1 MNTGGYMAGKMRE
14 VVKTKT
20 GPGAEYIEVDIPTC
34 GPEEV
39 LVKVGATSI
48 CGTDVH
54 IYEWNQWAASRIR
67 TPQIMGHEL
76 AGEVVEVG
84 SQVKWVKVG
93 DRISAETHIPCGHC
107 YQCRTGRMAICR
119 NMKIFG
125 VDRDGVFAEY
135 AVVPEVDVIKNDPGI
150 PYEYA
155 SVQEPLGNAVDTV
168 LAEDVAGKT
177 VAVMGAGPVGL
188 FGVAVARASGA
199 SAVYVTDINEYRL
212 GLAEA
217 LGATKTFNPRSTD
230 VVAEIIEATDGNGV
244 DVAVEMSGNPEALR
258 QALKVTTPGGRV
270 SILGLYYVEVTLDLN
285 NDVVFKALRVYGVT
299 GRTMFQTWY
308 KSAGLIKSGLIDLKT
323 IITHT
328 FPLADFDKGMKLMAE
343 GNCGKIVLVP

>member
-1 MNTGGYMAGKMRE
+1 MAKKMKA
-14 VVKTKT
+14 VVKTKP
-20 GPGAEYIEVDIPTC
+20 GPGAEYLEVAIPQC
-34 GPEEV
+34 GPDEV
-39 LVKVGATSI
+39 LVKVHATSI
-48 CGTDVH
+48 CGTDLH
-54 IYEWNQWAASRIR
+54 IYEWNQWAAGRIK

-84 SQVKWVKVG
+84 KNVRSVKVG

-135 AVVPEVDVIKNDPGI
+135 AVVPEVDVITNDPAV
-150 PYEYA
+150 PYEFA

-168 LAEDVAGKT
+168 LSEDVAGKT

-188 FGVAVARASGA
+188 FGIAVARASGA
-199 SAVYVTDINEYRL
+199 SAIYVTEVNEYRL
-212 GLAEA
+212 DLARK
-217 LGATKTFNPRSTD
+217 LGATKTFNPRATD

-244 DVAVEMSGNPEALR
+244 DVAIEMSGNAEALR

-270 SILGLYYVEVTLDLN
+270 SILGLYNGNVTLDFN
-285 NDVVFKALRVYGVT
+285 NDVVFKALRIYGVT

-308 KSAGLIKSGLIDLKT
+308 KSAGFIKRGLIDLKT

-328 FPLADFDKGMKLMAE
+328 FPLAEFEKGMQLMAE

>member
-1 MNTGGYMAGKMRE
+1 MAEKMKA
-14 VVKTKT
+14 VVKTKP
-20 GPGAEYIEVDIPTC
+20 GLGAEYMEVDIPQC

-48 CGTDVH
+48 CGTDLH
-54 IYEWNQWAASRIR
+54 IYEWNQWAAGRIK

-84 SQVKWVKVG
+84 KGVKWVKVG
-93 DRISAETHIPCGHC
+93 DKVSAETHIPCGHC

-119 NMKIFG
+119 NMKILG

-135 AVVPEVDVIKNDPGI
+135 AVVPAVDIIKNDPGV
-150 PYEYA
+150 PYQFA

-188 FGVAVARASGA
+188 FGIAVAHASGA
-199 SAVYVTDINEYRL
+199 AAVYVSDVNEYRL
-212 GLAEA
+212 DLARK
-217 LGATKTFNPRSTD
+217 LGATKTYNPRRTD
-230 VVAEIIEATDGNGV
+230 VVNEIIQATDGNGV
-244 DVAVEMSGNPEALR
+244 DVAIEMSGNAEALR

-270 SILGLYYVEVTLDLN
+270 SILGLYNGDVTLDMN
-285 NDVVFKALRVYGVT
+285 NDVVFKALRVYGIT

-308 KSAGLIKSGLIDLKT
+308 KSAGFIKSGLIDLST

-328 FPLADFDKGMKLMAE
+328 LRLADFEKAMRLMAE
-343 GNCGKIVLVP
+343 GNCGKIVLIP

>member
-1 MNTGGYMAGKMRE
+1 MAEKMKA
-14 VVKTKT
+14 VVKTKP
-20 GPGAEYIEVDIPTC
+20 GPGAEYMEVDIPQC

-48 CGTDVH
+48 CGTDLH
-54 IYEWNQWAASRIR
+54 IYEWNQWAAGRIK

-84 SQVKWVKVG
+84 RAVKWVKVG
-93 DRISAETHIPCGHC
+93 DKVSAETHIPCGHC

-119 NMKIFG
+119 NMKILG

-135 AVVPEVDVIKNDPGI
+135 AVVPAVDIIWNDPGV
-150 PYEYA
+150 PYQFA

-188 FGVAVARASGA
+188 FGIAVARASGA
-199 SAVYVTDINEYRL
+199 AAVYVSDVNEYRL
-212 GLAEA
+212 DLARK
-217 LGATKTFNPRSTD
+217 LGATMTYNPRRTD
-230 VVAEIIEATDGNGV
+230 VVDEIIQATDGNGV
-244 DVAVEMSGNPEALR
+244 DVAIEMSGNAEALR

-270 SILGLYYVEVTLDLN
+270 SILGLYNGDVTLDMN
-285 NDVVFKALRVYGVT
+285 NDVVFKALRVYGIT

-308 KSAGLIKSGLIDLKT
+308 KSAGFIKSGLIDLST

-328 FPLADFDKGMKLMAE
+328 FPLADFEKAMRLMAE
-343 GNCGKIVLVP
+343 GNCGKIILIP

>member
-1 MNTGGYMAGKMRE
+1 MAQKMKA
-14 VVKTKT
+14 VVKTKP
-20 GPGAEYIEVDIPTC
+20 GPGAEYLEVAIPQC
-34 GPEEV
+34 GPDEV
-39 LVKVGATSI
+39 LVKVHATSI
-48 CGTDVH
+48 CGTDLH
-54 IYEWNQWAASRIR
+54 IYEWNEWAASRIK

-84 SQVKWVKVG
+84 KNVHSVKVG

-135 AVVPEVDVIKNDPGI
+135 AVVPEVDVIKNDPAV
-150 PYEYA
+150 PYEFA

-168 LAEDVAGKT
+168 LSEDVAGKT

-188 FGVAVARASGA
+188 FGIAVARASGA
-199 SAVYVTDINEYRL
+199 SAIYVTEVNDYRL
-212 GLAEA
+212 DLARK
-217 LGATKTFNPRSTD
+217 LGATKTFNPRTTD

-244 DVAVEMSGNPEALR
+244 DVAIEMSGNAEALR

-270 SILGLYYVEVTLDLN
+270 SILGLYNGNVTLDLN
-285 NDVVFKALRVYGVT
+285 NDVVFKALRIYGVT

-308 KSAGLIKSGLIDLKT
+308 KSAGFIKSGLIDLRT

-328 FPLADFDKGMKLMAE
+328 FPLAEFAKGMQLMAE
-343 GNCGKIVLVP
+343 GNCGKIVLLP

>member
-1 MNTGGYMAGKMRE
+1 MAEKMKA
-14 VVKTKT
+14 VVKTKP
-20 GPGAEYIEVDIPTC
+20 GPGAEYLEVDIPRC
-34 GPEEV
+34 GPDEV
-39 LVKVGATSI
+39 LVKVHATSI
-48 CGTDVH
+48 CGTDLH
-54 IYEWNQWAASRIR
+54 IYEWNQWAASRIK

-84 SQVKWVKVG
+84 RNVHFVKVG
-93 DRISAETHIPCGHC
+93 DKISAETHIPCGHC

-119 NMKIFG
+119 NLKIFG

-135 AVVPEVDVIKNDPGI
+135 AVVPEVDVIKNDPAV
-150 PYEYA
+150 PYEFA

-168 LAEDVAGKT
+168 LSEDVAGKT

-188 FGVAVARASGA
+188 FGIAVARASGA
-199 SAVYVTDINEYRL
+199 SAIYVTEVNEYRL
-212 GLAEA
+212 NLARK
-217 LGATKTFNPRSTD
+217 LGATETFNPRATD

-244 DVAVEMSGNPEALR
+244 DVALEMSGNAEALR
-258 QALKVTTPGGRV
+258 QALRVTTPGGRV
-270 SILGLYYVEVTLDLN
+270 SILGLYNGNVTLDLN
-285 NDVVFKALRVYGVT
+285 NDVVFKALRIYGVT

-308 KSAGLIKSGLIDLKT
+308 KSAGFIKSGLIDLRT

-328 FPLADFDKGMKLMAE
+328 FPLAEFEMGMQLMAE